1 LSGKIKQN
9 FKLLS
14 SCFEKGSTI
23 LSIEIIKAISKIYNK
38 SINNEECIN
47 LIESLGYT
55 NEFSREDSAK
65 RMIEKFF
72 ADVFYGN
79 RTSKQI
85 DYIANYL
92 IHKYNKEMENDEI
105 FFKYLNEYRKTI
117 NKAIIS
123 LKEFKD

>member
-1 LSGKIKQN
+1 
-9 FKLLS
+9 
-14 SCFEKGSTI
+14 
-23 LSIEIIKAISKIYNK
+23 
-38 SINNEECIN
+38 
-47 LIESLGYT
+47 
-55 NEFSREDSAK
+55 
-65 RMIEKFF
+65 MIEKFF